1 MQVIDIKPPLN
12 TTHVPDQ
19 PIVLALGFFDGVH
32 RGHQAVLRRAKK
44 LADELNQPL
53 AVMTFDQHPA
63 IIYRDLPESQVH
75 YLSVRDRKIELMARF
90 GVDQLYIVHFTPEFA
105 ALSPQEFVD
114 QYIVGLHANQ
124 VVAGLI
130 TLTVRKISRTCRHC
144 RNTRRIDSASPLS
157 PNTMR
162 RAKRFHP
169 LAFERHSMR
178 VMWIPLISCW
188 ATPTEQQV
196 LLYTGEAR
204 GRELGFR
211 TANVETPAEERLPG
225 IGIYAVELKVHDQWY
240 QGMAS
245 IGRNVTFGDDR
256 AVTVEINLF
265 DFDQDIYDQPVAV
278 RWWHYLRGEV
288 KFSGADALVAQL
300 HQDELDSKAYLVNN
314 RHHCVKAQGRTTY
327 ASN

>member
-124 VVAGLI
+124 VVAGFDYTYGKKDIANMQTLPQYAKDRFGI
-130 TLTVRKISRTCRHC
+130 TVVAEHDEAGKKISSTRIREALDEGDVDTANQLLGYTYRTTGIVVH
-144 RNTRRIDSASPLS
+144 
-157 PNTMR
+157 
-162 RAKRFHP
+162 
-169 LAFERHSMR
+169 
-178 VMWIPLISCW
+178 
-188 ATPTEQQV
+188 
-196 LLYTGEAR
+196 GEAR

-300 HQDELDSKAYLVNN
+300 HQDELDSKAYFS
-314 RHHCVKAQGRTTY
+314 QQQ
-327 ASN
+327 ASLR